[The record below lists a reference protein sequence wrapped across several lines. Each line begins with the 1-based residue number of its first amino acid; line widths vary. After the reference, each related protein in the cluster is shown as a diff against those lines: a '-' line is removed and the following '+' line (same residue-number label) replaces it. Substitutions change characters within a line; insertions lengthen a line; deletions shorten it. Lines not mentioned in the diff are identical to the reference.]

1 MVVFEKGKY
10 IDGYLQKN
18 LEMLKKAVDLNWDAC
33 GFFSGFEGD
42 GKTTLAIQLA
52 YYVDRSFNLDRIV
65 FTGDQFKDACLLAK
79 NKEAIVF
86 DESYYDF
93 TSAATLTKQSRLL
106 RSMLTMIRKKQLF
119 IFIVAPTFF
128 DIQKYIAVHRSRF
141 LIHVYSKG
149 LERGFFAFYNR
160 ARKQQL
166 FMKGRRENNMSVTK
180 PNFIG
185 RFTKWFLVDEV
196 AYDKKKES
204 SIQQLEHEKTPVWAC
219 PKCLSRD
226 SRASKGTVEV
236 WCRKC
241 GFVGESGDFKK
252 KLKEAGEKIEEV

>member
-65 FTGDQFKDACLLAK
+65 FTGEQFKTACLNGK
-79 NKEAIVF
+79 PKTAIVF
-86 DESYYDF
+86 DESYYAF
-93 TSAATLTKQSRLL
+93 TSQATMTKSARVLN
-106 RSMLTMIRKKQLF
+106 SMLTMIRKKQLF

-141 LIHVYSKG
+141 LIHIYSKG

-185 RFTKWFLVDEV
+185 RFTKWFLVDEA
-196 AYDKKKES
+196 AYDKKKED
-204 SIQQLEHEKTPVWAC
+204 SIQQIEETTRPKWAC
-219 PKCLSRD
+219 PTCQSGD
-226 SRASKGTVEV
+226 TRANKGATEV
-236 WCRKC
+236 YCRRC
-241 GFVGESGDFKK
+241 GFVGGEIDFNK
-252 KLKEAGEKIEEV
+252 KLIKAKGGDQ

>member
-18 LEMLKKAVDLNWDAC
+18 MDAVKKAVTLKWDC
-33 GFFSGFEGD
+33 LLFISGYEGD
-42 GKTTLAIQLA
+42 GKSTLAAQLA
-52 YYVDRSFNLDRIV
+52 YYLDNSFNLTRVV
-65 FTGDQFKDACLLAK
+65 FTPEQFKDACLNGK
-79 NKEAIVF
+79 PKTAIVF
-86 DESYYDF
+86 DESYYAF
-93 TSAATLTKQSRLL
+93 TSQATMTKSARVLN
-106 RSMLTMIRKKQLF
+106 SMLTMIRKKQLF

-141 LIHVYSKG
+141 LIHIYSKG

-185 RFTKWFLVDEV
+185 RFTKWFLVDEA
-196 AYDKKKES
+196 AYDKKKED
-204 SIQQLEHEKTPVWAC
+204 SIQQIEETTRPKWAC
-219 PKCLSRD
+219 PTCQSGD
-226 SRASKGTVEV
+226 TRANKGATEV
-236 WCRKC
+236 YCRRC
-241 GFVGESGDFKK
+241 GFVGGEIDFNK
-252 KLKEAGEKIEEV
+252 KLIKAKGGGR